1 MRQSLLRY
9 VFRSKRIRSFAW
21 TSWHRRCRLSSS
33 RSGRNWLD
41 RVVVEF
47 LTKEQQE
54 TVPPDRMLTR
64 SVEASFMRIVHAFK
78 GPNALAGKILR
89 THLLRPRKPSQ
100 SRYSLPLQSTG
111 TCTIGI
117 VRLPA
122 RTHDG
127 TCATLYRPQRP
138 PRIDDFLA
146 QPCERG
152 KHPTTST
159 MDRTYGKSSPSNHG
173 GARPLNAGN
182 QTNCHIDCK
191 VIRAARFHG
200 LNYNIDRV

>member
-1 MRQSLLRY
+1 MRQSLLRD

-21 TSWHRRCRLSSS
+21 TSWHRRRRLSSS

-54 TVPPDRMLTR
+54 TVPPDRLLTR
-64 SVEASFMRIVHAFK
+64 SVEASPMRIVHAFK

-138 PRIDDFLA
+138 PGIDDFLA

-159 MDRTYGKSSPSNHG
+159 MDRTHGKSSPSNHG
-173 GARPLNAGN
+173 GARPAQCWQPNKLP
-182 QTNCHIDCK
+182 
-191 VIRAARFHG
+191 
-200 LNYNIDRV
+200 L